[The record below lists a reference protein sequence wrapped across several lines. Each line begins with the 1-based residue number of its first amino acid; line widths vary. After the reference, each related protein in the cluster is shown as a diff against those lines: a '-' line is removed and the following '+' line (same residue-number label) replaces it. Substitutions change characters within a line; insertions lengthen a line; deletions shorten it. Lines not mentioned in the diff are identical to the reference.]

1 MRIRSLNFPQRTG
14 LGSPEVFLVY
24 APFPNRYGKNHPFGQ
39 ELVQRFKISTMNWRR
54 SLEDLDW
61 VTKNLEWSFIH
72 GEGFSTDFMNSIH
85 IEDSDENLVEK
96 IVNAGGGWFFCI
108 AGCPRGIWKEYDA
121 SDTPPGL
128 IYANPIQARA
138 NGEELPDYMTW
149 TDESLRENSNM
160 GYFFTDPLQ
169 RNLDYFNIYSVGK
182 YWEENIYPQM
192 ESRYESIY
200 FLVEPL
206 YNFDSWSSNW
216 FPISQI
222 LIAEDSIR
230 HVLPATP
237 ENISKCFPASASAA
251 IAWYDM
257 LKERIK
263 KQSLPS
269 WGEFTL
275 DEIPYETLSILS
287 SN

>member
-1 MRIRSLNFPQRTG
+1 MRISSLNFPQGTG

-24 APFPNRYGKNHPFGQ
+24 APFPNKYSKNHPFAQ
-39 ELVQRFKISTMNWRR
+39 DLVQRFKLSTMNWRR
-54 SLEDLDW
+54 SHPVSW
-61 VTKNLEWSFIH
+61 VTKNLDWSLNH
-72 GEGFSTDFMNSIH
+72 GEGFSTDFMDSIH
-85 IEDSDENLVEK
+85 IDDLRVNLVEK
-96 IVNAGGGWFFCI
+96 IVGAGGGWFFCI

-128 IYANPIQARA
+128 IYANPIEAME

-149 TDESLRENSNM
+149 TDESLVEHSNM

-169 RNLDYFNIYSVGK
+169 RNLDYFNIYSIGK
-182 YWEENIYPQM
+182 YWEENIYPHM

-200 FLVEPL
+200 LLVEPL
-206 YNFDSWSSNW
+206 YNFQSGSRDW

-222 LIAEDSIR
+222 LVAEDSIR
-230 HVLPATP
+230 HVLPATS
-237 ENISKCFPASASAA
+237 ENISKCFPASATAA
-251 IAWYDM
+251 IAWCDM
-257 LKERIK
+257 LKEQIK
-263 KQSLPS
+263 DQALPS
-269 WGEFTL
+269 WGDSSL